1 MYAMDFLLIKWS
13 MDYAKVQNSESC
25 NFLQIGDATF
35 SIFVLQLSVFKL
47 CNKQW
52 TIFLIII
59 KLWGSQIDTDAKMA
73 RINILSGLVSRVWED
88 IYILQLGMSPVN
100 GSVKMNCGKF
110 QQEIS

>member
-47 CNKQW
+47 CNKHDESQ
-52 TIFLIII
+52 LILFGLVELRNNLI
-59 KLWGSQIDTDAKMA
+59 KEGRYTDAVDDL
-73 RINILSGLVSRVWED
+73 ILKLFG
-88 IYILQLGMSPVN
+88 
-100 GSVKMNCGKF
+100 
-110 QQEIS
+110 